1 MIKVG
6 IVGAGNMAWEYLRVI
21 NDIPGLNLSGIYSRT
36 RSKAVE
42 LAKKSKSETKVCDN
56 ISELKTKANIE
67 FLIICVSE
75 ENTVNICLEA
85 AKYDW
90 PCLVEKPLGL
100 NFDDFSYFKN
110 KISSKSSNFRV
121 AFNRRFYSSVTN
133 LKSKLDDFN
142 GDRLV
147 TIHDQEDII
156 KAKKVGFPE
165 QVIEN
170 WMYANSIH
178 LIDLFNVFCRG
189 SIVNVENIIPWNKN
203 KPKYVHSIINYDS
216 GDIGIYHAVWNRPYP
231 WQISISSKSI
241 IGTLRPIE
249 EASYIFNESRKNF
262 IIEKE
267 EHDNKYKPGIY
278 KMAEQI
284 IKVMNNQYSSLTTL
298 EEYFKTI
305 SLIKRIYE

>member
-6 IVGAGNMAWEYLRVI
+6 IVGAGNMALEYLKVI
-21 NDIPGLNLSGIYSRT
+21 NDISGLNLSGIYSRT
-36 RSKAVE
+36 RSKALE
-42 LAKKSKSETKVCDN
+42 LAKKSKSETKVCN
-56 ISELKTKANIE
+56 SISELKTQAKVD

-110 KISSKSSNFRV
+110 KISSKSSNFMV

-133 LKSKLDDFN
+133 LKSKLDNFS

-147 TIHDQEDII
+147 TINDQEDII
-156 KAKKVGFPE
+156 KAKKVGFSD

-178 LIDLFNVFCRG
+178 LIDLFNIFCRG
-189 SIVNVENIIPWNKN
+189 SIVNVQNIIPWDKN

-216 GDIGIYHAVWNRPYP
+216 GDIGVYHAVWNRPAP

-241 IGTLRPIE
+241 IGTLKPIE
-249 EASYIFNESRKNF
+249 EATYILNETRKNF

-267 EHDNKYKPGIY
+267 EQDIKYKPGIY
-278 KMAEQI
+278 KMTEQI
-284 IKVMNNQYSSLTTL
+284 IKVINNQDSSLTTL
-298 EEYFKTI
+298 DEYFKTI
-305 SLIKRIYE
+305 SIIKRIYE